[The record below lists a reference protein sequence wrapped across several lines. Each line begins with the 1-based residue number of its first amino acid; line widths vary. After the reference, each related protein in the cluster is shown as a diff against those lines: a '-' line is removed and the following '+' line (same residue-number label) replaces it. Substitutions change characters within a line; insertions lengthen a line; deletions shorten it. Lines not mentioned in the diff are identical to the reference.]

1 MSILQVQNISKSFGT
16 HVLFEGVSFQMAE
29 NDRVGLIGPN
39 GCGKTTLLSILNQET
54 EPDSGTVIVSRNCR
68 SESIAQVTEADFDG
82 SLYEIALHA
91 RDDLLSMEHDITVLE
106 KRLES
111 ESENRDRLI
120 RRMCDL
126 RERYEAEGGLTFRSR
141 TRSTLM
147 GLGFEAEEL
156 ERPYRSFSG
165 GEIRKAHLARLLLSE
180 PNLLVLDE
188 PTNHLD
194 ILSTE
199 WLEEYLSAYHG
210 AIITVSH
217 DRRFLDKV
225 TSRTLEIRNT
235 RLYETV
241 GNYSKHL
248 ELQLDSDKAAERRYN
263 RTLKEIHRLEGVIE
277 QQRRWNQQRNYVTIA
292 SKQKQIDRLRQDL
305 VPPERKPDT
314 IRFRFSVDVPPTNEI
329 VRAENLKKS
338 FGGKDVFRNVSFLI
352 KNGEH
357 VCLIGENGC
366 GKTTLLKILLGN
378 ENADAGSFHIGD
390 SVRWGYYSQDIAES
404 TEDKTVF
411 DRIYDRFPRM
421 DPKEIKNA
429 LAAFL
434 FRGEEIGKKISDL
447 SGGELARI
455 RLLELMLSRRDTL
468 FLDEPTNYLDIASRE
483 QLEDAITDF
492 PGTCLIVS
500 HDRYFIS
507 RIADRILI
515 LTEDGVSEFSGDWD
529 EYVQLC
535 QQNRQLRRKKDTETK
550 KTENAY
556 LAGKEQR
563 SAANRVRARFRNLER
578 QIQILEKEIVGYEDR
593 MKDPGVASDYIQ
605 AGETADALEL
615 AQKQHEE
622 LLAEWIELEE
632 EIDRLGD

>member
-16 HVLFEGVSFQMAE
+16 HVLFEGVSFQIAE

-39 GCGKTTLLSILNQET
+39 GCGKTTLLSILNQES

-68 SESIAQVTEADFDG
+68 CESIAQIMDADFDG
-82 SLYEIALHA
+82 SLYEIALNA
-91 RDDLLSMEHDITVLE
+91 RTDLIGMENDISVLE
-106 KRLES
+106 RRLET
-111 ESENRDRLI
+111 ETENRDRLI

-126 RERYEAEGGLTFRSR
+126 RDRFESEGGLTYRSR
-141 TRSTLM
+141 ARSTLM
-147 GLGFEAEEL
+147 GLGFEPEEL
-156 ERPYRSFSG
+156 ERPYKSFSG

-180 PNLLVLDE
+180 PNLLILDE

-199 WLEEYLSAYHG
+199 WLEGYLSEYRG

-217 DRRFLDKV
+217 DRTFLDKV
-225 TSRTLEIRNT
+225 TSRTLEIRNR
-235 RLYETV
+235 RLTETV

-248 ELQLDSDKAAERRYN
+248 ELQLDSDKAAERRYT

-292 SKQKQIDRLRQDL
+292 SKQKQIDRLREDL

-329 VRAENLKKS
+329 VRAENLEKS
-338 FGGKDVFRNVSFLI
+338 FGGRTVFQNVSFLI

-366 GKTTLLKILLGN
+366 GKTTLLKMLLGY
-378 ENADAGSFHIGD
+378 EKSDGGTSHIGD
-390 SVRWGYYSQDIAES
+390 SVRWGYYSQDTSES
-404 TEDKTVF
+404 VDDKTVF

-421 DPKEIKNA
+421 DPKEIKNV

-492 PGTCLIVS
+492 PGTCLVVS
-500 HDRYFIS
+500 HDRYFID

-515 LTEDGVSEFSGDWD
+515 LTEDGISEFSGDWD
-529 EYVQLC
+529 EYVQIC
-535 QQNRQLRRKKDTETK
+535 QQNRQKRRKKDPGVK

-563 SAANRVRARFRNLER
+563 SAANRVKAQFRNLER
-578 QIQILEKEIVGYEDR
+578 QIQVLEKQISEYEDR
-593 MKDPGVASDYIQ
+593 LKDPDVASDYLKS
-605 AGETADALEL
+605 GETAEALEQ

-632 EIDRLGD
+632 EISGFGE

>member
-29 NDRVGLIGPN
+29 NDRAGLIGPN
-39 GCGKTTLLSILNQET
+39 GCGKTTLLSILNQEQ
-54 EPDSGTVIVSRNCR
+54 EPDSGSVIVSRNCR
-68 SESIAQVTEADFDG
+68 SQSIAQVTDADFEG
-82 SLYEIALHA
+82 SLYEIALNA
-91 RDDLLSMEHDITVLE
+91 RADLIGMENDISVLE

-111 ESENRDRLI
+111 EQEDRDRLI

-126 RERYEAEGGLTFRSR
+126 RDRFEAEGGLTYRSR
-141 TRSTLM
+141 VRSTLM
-147 GLGFEAEEL
+147 GLGFKPEEL
-156 ERPYRSFSG
+156 DRPYKSFSG
-165 GEIRKAHLARLLLSE
+165 GEIRKAHLARLLLAE
-180 PNLLVLDE
+180 PNLLILDE

-199 WLEEYLSAYHG
+199 WLEDYLSDYRG

-225 TSRTLEIRNT
+225 TNRTLEIRNK
-235 RLYETV
+235 RLTETV
-241 GNYSKHL
+241 GNYTKHL

-277 QQRRWNQQRNYVTIA
+277 QQRRWNQERNYVTIA
-292 SKQKQIDRLRQDL
+292 SKQKQIDRLRADL
-305 VPPERKPDT
+305 IPPEKKPDR

-329 VRAENLKKS
+329 IRADSLEKS
-338 FGGKDVFRNVSFLI
+338 FGGRTLFQNVSFLI

-366 GKTTLLKILLGN
+366 GKTTLLKILLGY
-378 ENADAGSFHIGD
+378 EQYDAGTFHIGD
-390 SVRWGYYSQDIAES
+390 SVRWGYYAQDT
-404 TEDKTVF
+404 TEHTDDRTVF
-411 DRIYDRFPRM
+411 DRIYDGFPRM

-447 SGGELARI
+447 SGGEMARV

-515 LTEDGVSEFSGDWD
+515 LTEDGISEFSGDWD
-529 EYVQLC
+529 EYVQIC
-535 QQNRQLRRKKDTETK
+535 QQNRLKRRKKDADHK
-550 KTENAY
+550 KADNAY
-556 LAGKEQR
+556 LAEKELR
-563 SAANRVRARFRNLER
+563 SAANRVRARFRELER
-578 QIQILEKEIVGYEDR
+578 RIQTLETEIAGYEDR
-593 MKDPGVASDYIQ
+593 LKDPEIASDYLK
-605 AGETADALEL
+605 AGETARALEL
-615 AQKQHEE
+615 AQKRHEE
-622 LLAEWIELEE
+622 LLAEWIRLEE
-632 EIDRLGD
+632 ELSAFGE

>member
-16 HVLFEGVSFQMAE
+16 HVLFEGVSFQIAE

-39 GCGKTTLLSILNQET
+39 GCGKTTLLSILNQES

-68 SESIAQVTEADFDG
+68 CESIAQIMDADFEG
-82 SLYEIALHA
+82 SLYEIALNA
-91 RDDLLSMEHDITVLE
+91 RTDLIGMENDISVLE
-106 KRLES
+106 RRLET
-111 ESENRDRLI
+111 ETENRDRLI

-126 RERYEAEGGLTFRSR
+126 RDRFESEGGLTYRSR
-141 TRSTLM
+141 VRSTLM
-147 GLGFEAEEL
+147 GLGFEPEEL
-156 ERPYRSFSG
+156 ERPYKSFSG

-180 PNLLVLDE
+180 PNLLILDE

-199 WLEEYLSAYHG
+199 WLEGYLSEYRG

-217 DRRFLDKV
+217 DRTFLDKV
-225 TSRTLEIRNT
+225 TSRTLEIRNR
-235 RLYETV
+235 RLTETV

-248 ELQLDSDKAAERRYN
+248 ELQLDSDKAAERRYT

-292 SKQKQIDRLRQDL
+292 SKQKQIDRLREDL

-329 VRAENLKKS
+329 VRADNLEKS
-338 FGGKDVFRNVSFLI
+338 FGGRTVFQNVSFLI

-366 GKTTLLKILLGN
+366 GKTTLLKMLLGY
-378 ENADAGSFHIGD
+378 EKSDGGTSHIGD
-390 SVRWGYYSQDIAES
+390 SVRWGYYSQDTSES
-404 TEDKTVF
+404 VDDKTVF

-492 PGTCLIVS
+492 PGTCLVVS
-500 HDRYFIS
+500 HDRYFID

-515 LTEDGVSEFSGDWD
+515 LTEDGISEFSGDWD
-529 EYVQLC
+529 EYVQIC
-535 QQNRQLRRKKDTETK
+535 QQNRQKRRKKDPGVK

-563 SAANRVRARFRNLER
+563 SAANRVKARFRNLER
-578 QIQILEKEIVGYEDR
+578 QIQVLEKQISEYEDR
-593 MKDPGVASDYIQ
+593 LQDPGVASDYLKS
-605 AGETADALEL
+605 GETAEALEQ

-632 EIDRLGD
+632 EISGFGE

>member
-16 HVLFEGVSFQMAE
+16 HVLFEGVSFQIAE

-39 GCGKTTLLSILNQET
+39 GCGKTTLLSILNQES

-68 SESIAQVTEADFDG
+68 CESIAQIMDADFEG
-82 SLYEIALHA
+82 SLYEIALNA
-91 RDDLLSMEHDITVLE
+91 RTDLIGMENDISVLE
-106 KRLES
+106 RRLET
-111 ESENRDRLI
+111 ETENRDRLI

-126 RERYEAEGGLTFRSR
+126 RDRFESEGGLTYRSR
-141 TRSTLM
+141 ARSTLM
-147 GLGFEAEEL
+147 GLGFEPEEL
-156 ERPYRSFSG
+156 ERPYKSFSG

-180 PNLLVLDE
+180 PNLLILDE

-199 WLEEYLSAYHG
+199 WLEGYLSEYRG

-217 DRRFLDKV
+217 DRTFLDKV
-225 TSRTLEIRNT
+225 TSRTLEIRNR
-235 RLYETV
+235 RLTETV

-248 ELQLDSDKAAERRYN
+248 ELQLDSDKAAERRYT

-292 SKQKQIDRLRQDL
+292 SKQKQIDRLREDL

-329 VRAENLKKS
+329 VRADNLEKS
-338 FGGKDVFRNVSFLI
+338 FGGRTVFQNVSFLI

-366 GKTTLLKILLGN
+366 GKTTLLKMLLGY
-378 ENADAGSFHIGD
+378 EKSDGGTSHIGD
-390 SVRWGYYSQDIAES
+390 SVRWGYYSQDTSES
-404 TEDKTVF
+404 VDDKTVF

-492 PGTCLIVS
+492 PGTCLVVS
-500 HDRYFIS
+500 HDRYFID

-515 LTEDGVSEFSGDWD
+515 LTEDGISEFSGDWD
-529 EYVQLC
+529 EYVQIC
-535 QQNRQLRRKKDTETK
+535 QQNRQKRRKKDPGVK

-563 SAANRVRARFRNLER
+563 SAANRVKARFRNLER
-578 QIQILEKEIVGYEDR
+578 QIQVLEKQISEYEDR
-593 MKDPGVASDYIQ
+593 LQDPGVASDYLKS
-605 AGETADALEL
+605 GETAEALEQ

-632 EIDRLGD
+632 EISGFGE

>member
-1 MSILQVQNISKSFGT
+1 MSILQVQSISKSFGT
-16 HVLFEGVSFQMAE
+16 HVLFEGVSFQIAE

-39 GCGKTTLLSILNQET
+39 GCGKTTLLSILNQES
-54 EPDSGTVIVSRNCR
+54 EPDSGTLIVSRNCR
-68 SESIAQVTEADFDG
+68 CESIAQIMDADFDG
-82 SLYEIALHA
+82 SLFEIALNA
-91 RDDLLSMEHDITVLE
+91 RTDLIGMENDIAVLE
-106 KRLES
+106 RRIET
-111 ESENRDRLI
+111 ETENRDRLI

-126 RERYEAEGGLTFRSR
+126 RDRFESEGGLTYRSR
-141 TRSTLM
+141 VRSTLM
-147 GLGFEAEEL
+147 GLGFEPEEL
-156 ERPYRSFSG
+156 ERPYKSFSG

-180 PNLLVLDE
+180 PNLLILDE

-199 WLEEYLSAYHG
+199 WLEGYLSEYRG

-217 DRRFLDKV
+217 DRTFLDKV
-225 TSRTLEIRNT
+225 TSRTLEIRNR
-235 RLYETV
+235 RLTETV

-248 ELQLDSDKAAERRYN
+248 ELQLDSDKAAERRYT

-292 SKQKQIDRLRQDL
+292 SKQKQIDRLRADL

-329 VRAENLKKS
+329 VRAENLEKS
-338 FGGKDVFRNVSFLI
+338 FGGRTVFQNVSFLI

-366 GKTTLLKILLGN
+366 GKTTLLKMLLGY
-378 ENADAGSFHIGD
+378 EKADGGTSHIGD
-390 SVRWGYYSQDIAES
+390 SVRWGYYSQDTSES
-404 TEDKTVF
+404 VDDKTVF

-434 FRGEEIGKKISDL
+434 FRGEEIGKKVSDL

-492 PGTCLIVS
+492 PGTCLVVS
-500 HDRYFIS
+500 HDRYFID

-515 LTEDGVSEFSGDWD
+515 LTEDGISEFSGDWD
-529 EYVQLC
+529 EYVQIC
-535 QQNRQLRRKKDTETK
+535 QQNRQRRRKKDSGVK

-563 SAANRVRARFRNLER
+563 SAANRVKAQFRNLER
-578 QIQILEKEIVGYEDR
+578 QIQVLEKQISEYEDR
-593 MKDPGVASDYIQ
+593 LKDPGVASDYLKS
-605 AGETADALEL
+605 GEIAEALEQ

-632 EIDRLGD
+632 EISGFGE

>member
-16 HVLFEGVSFQMAE
+16 HVLFEGVSFQIAE

-39 GCGKTTLLSILNQET
+39 GCGKTTLLSILNQES

-68 SESIAQVTEADFDG
+68 CESIAQIMDADFEG
-82 SLYEIALHA
+82 SLYEIALNA
-91 RDDLLSMEHDITVLE
+91 RTDLIGMENDISILE
-106 KRLES
+106 RRLET
-111 ESENRDRLI
+111 ETENRDRLI

-126 RERYEAEGGLTFRSR
+126 RDRFESEGGLTYRSR
-141 TRSTLM
+141 ARSTLM
-147 GLGFEAEEL
+147 GLGFEPEEL
-156 ERPYRSFSG
+156 ERPYKSFSG

-180 PNLLVLDE
+180 PNLLILDE

-199 WLEEYLSAYHG
+199 WLEGYLSEYRG

-217 DRRFLDKV
+217 DRTFLDKV
-225 TSRTLEIRNT
+225 TSRTLEIRNR
-235 RLYETV
+235 RLTETV

-248 ELQLDSDKAAERRYN
+248 ELQLDSDKAAERRYT
-263 RTLKEIHRLEGVIE
+263 RMLKEIHRLEGVIE

-292 SKQKQIDRLRQDL
+292 SKQKQIDRLREDL

-329 VRAENLKKS
+329 VRAEKLEKS
-338 FGGKDVFRNVSFLI
+338 FGGRTVFQNVSFLI

-366 GKTTLLKILLGN
+366 GKTTLLKMLLGY
-378 ENADAGSFHIGD
+378 EKTDGGMSHIGD
-390 SVRWGYYSQDIAES
+390 SVRWGYYSQDTSES
-404 TEDKTVF
+404 VDDKTVF
-411 DRIYDRFPRM
+411 YRIYDRFPRM

-434 FRGEEIGKKISDL
+434 FRGEEIGKKVSDL

-455 RLLELMLSRRDTL
+455 RLLELMLSHRDTL

-492 PGTCLIVS
+492 PGTCLVVS
-500 HDRYFIS
+500 HDRYFID

-515 LTEDGVSEFSGDWD
+515 LTEDGISEFSGDWD
-529 EYVQLC
+529 EYVQIC
-535 QQNRQLRRKKDTETK
+535 QQNRQKRRKKDPGAK

-563 SAANRVRARFRNLER
+563 SAANRVKALFRNLER
-578 QIQILEKEIVGYEDR
+578 QIQVLEKQISEYEDR
-593 MKDPGVASDYIQ
+593 LKDPGVVSDYLKS
-605 AGETADALEL
+605 GETAEALEQ

-632 EIDRLGD
+632 EISGFGE

>member
-16 HVLFEGVSFQMAE
+16 HVLFEGVSFQIAE

-39 GCGKTTLLSILNQET
+39 GCGKTTLLSILNQES

-68 SESIAQVTEADFDG
+68 CESIAQIMDADFEG
-82 SLYEIALHA
+82 SLYEIALNA
-91 RDDLLSMEHDITVLE
+91 RTDLIGMENDISVLE
-106 KRLES
+106 RRLET
-111 ESENRDRLI
+111 ETENRDRLI

-126 RERYEAEGGLTFRSR
+126 RDRFESEGGLTYRSR
-141 TRSTLM
+141 ARSTLM
-147 GLGFEAEEL
+147 GLGFEPEEL
-156 ERPYRSFSG
+156 ERPYKSFSG

-180 PNLLVLDE
+180 PNLLILDE

-199 WLEEYLSAYHG
+199 WLEGYLSEYRG

-217 DRRFLDKV
+217 DRTFLDKV
-225 TSRTLEIRNT
+225 TSRTLEIRNR
-235 RLYETV
+235 RLTETV

-248 ELQLDSDKAAERRYN
+248 ELQLDSDKAAERRYT

-292 SKQKQIDRLRQDL
+292 SKQKQIDRLREDL

-329 VRAENLKKS
+329 VRAENLEKS
-338 FGGKDVFRNVSFLI
+338 FGGRTVFQNVSFLI

-366 GKTTLLKILLGN
+366 GKTTLLKMLLGY
-378 ENADAGSFHIGD
+378 EKSDGGTSHIGD
-390 SVRWGYYSQDIAES
+390 SVRWGYYSQDTSES
-404 TEDKTVF
+404 VDDKTVF

-492 PGTCLIVS
+492 PGTCLVVS
-500 HDRYFIS
+500 HDRYFID

-515 LTEDGVSEFSGDWD
+515 LTEDGISEFSGDWD
-529 EYVQLC
+529 EYVQIC
-535 QQNRQLRRKKDTETK
+535 QQNRQKRRKKDPGVK

-563 SAANRVRARFRNLER
+563 SAVNRVKARFINLER
-578 QIQILEKEIVGYEDR
+578 QIQVLEKQISEYEDR
-593 MKDPGVASDYIQ
+593 LQDPCVASDYLKS
-605 AGETADALEL
+605 GETAEALEQ

-632 EIDRLGD
+632 EISGFGE

>member
-16 HVLFEGVSFQMAE
+16 HVLFEGVSFQIAE

-39 GCGKTTLLSILNQET
+39 GCGKTTLLSILNQES

-68 SESIAQVTEADFDG
+68 CESIAQIMDADFEG
-82 SLYEIALHA
+82 SLYEIALNA
-91 RDDLLSMEHDITVLE
+91 RTDLIGMENDISVLE
-106 KRLES
+106 RRLET
-111 ESENRDRLI
+111 ETENRDRLI

-126 RERYEAEGGLTFRSR
+126 RDRFESEGGLTYRSR
-141 TRSTLM
+141 ARSTLM
-147 GLGFEAEEL
+147 GLGFEPEEL
-156 ERPYRSFSG
+156 ERPYKSFSG

-180 PNLLVLDE
+180 PNLLILDE

-199 WLEEYLSAYHG
+199 WLEGYLSEYRG

-217 DRRFLDKV
+217 DRTFLDKV
-225 TSRTLEIRNT
+225 TSRTLEIRNR
-235 RLYETV
+235 RLTETV

-248 ELQLDSDKAAERRYN
+248 ELQLDSDKAAERRYT

-292 SKQKQIDRLRQDL
+292 SKQKQIDRLRENL

-329 VRAENLKKS
+329 VRAENLEKS
-338 FGGKDVFRNVSFLI
+338 FGGRTVFQNVSFLI

-366 GKTTLLKILLGN
+366 GKTTLLKMLLGY
-378 ENADAGSFHIGD
+378 EKSDGGTSHIGD
-390 SVRWGYYSQDIAES
+390 SVRWGYYSQDTSES
-404 TEDKTVF
+404 VDDKTVF

-492 PGTCLIVS
+492 PGTCLVVS
-500 HDRYFIS
+500 HDRYFID

-515 LTEDGVSEFSGDWD
+515 LTEDGISEFSGDWD
-529 EYVQLC
+529 EYVQIC
-535 QQNRQLRRKKDTETK
+535 QQNRQKRRKKDPGVK

-563 SAANRVRARFRNLER
+563 SAANRVKARFRNLER
-578 QIQILEKEIVGYEDR
+578 QIQILEKQISEYEDR
-593 MKDPGVASDYIQ
+593 LQDPDVASDYLKS
-605 AGETADALEL
+605 GETAEALEQ

-632 EIDRLGD
+632 EISGFGE

>member
-1 MSILQVQNISKSFGT
+1 MWEDQL
-16 HVLFEGVSFQMAE
+16 H
-29 NDRVGLIGPN
+29 RR
-39 GCGKTTLLSILNQET
+39 
-54 EPDSGTVIVSRNCR
+54 EPQA
-68 SESIAQVTEADFDG
+68 SEESSIAGLWQIG
-82 SLYEIALHA
+82 KS
-91 RDDLLSMEHDITVLE
+91 DIY
-106 KRLES
+106 
-111 ESENRDRLI
+111 
-120 RRMCDL
+120 M
-126 RERYEAEGGLTFRSR
+126 
-141 TRSTLM
+141 
-147 GLGFEAEEL
+147 
-156 ERPYRSFSG
+156 
-165 GEIRKAHLARLLLSE
+165 
-180 PNLLVLDE
+180 
-188 PTNHLD
+188 D

-199 WLEEYLSAYHG
+199 WLEGYLSEYRG

-217 DRRFLDKV
+217 DRTFLDKV
-225 TSRTLEIRNT
+225 TSRTLEIRNR
-235 RLYETV
+235 RLTETV

-248 ELQLDSDKAAERRYN
+248 ELQLDSDKAAERRYT

-292 SKQKQIDRLRQDL
+292 SKQKQIDRLREDL

-329 VRAENLKKS
+329 VRADNLEKS
-338 FGGKDVFRNVSFLI
+338 FGGRTVFQNVSFLI

-366 GKTTLLKILLGN
+366 GKTTLLKMLLGY
-378 ENADAGSFHIGD
+378 EKADGGTSHIGD
-390 SVRWGYYSQDIAES
+390 SVRWGYYSQDTSES
-404 TEDKTVF
+404 VDDKTVF

-434 FRGEEIGKKISDL
+434 FRGEEIGKKVSDL

-492 PGTCLIVS
+492 PGTCLVVS
-500 HDRYFIS
+500 HDRYFID

-515 LTEDGVSEFSGDWD
+515 LTEDGISEFSGDWD
-529 EYVQLC
+529 EYVQIC
-535 QQNRQLRRKKDTETK
+535 QQNRQKRRKKESGVK
-550 KTENAY
+550 KAENAY

-563 SAANRVRARFRNLER
+563 SAANRVKAQFRNLER
-578 QIQILEKEIVGYEDR
+578 QIQVLEKQISEYEDR
-593 MKDPGVASDYIQ
+593 LKDPDVASDYLKS
-605 AGETADALEL
+605 GETAGALEQ

-632 EIDRLGD
+632 EISGFGE